1 MLTSNVVV
9 INDLPRP
16 PHPPTKPAV
25 FSYSIYICMSFV
37 TTLDQGPSWKQGPR
51 SLYCAPTLATH
62 PINYL
67 VSSCPLSQ
75 SYVFCHAINNVT
87 IPITHINMH
96 TPTVAGH
103 KWAQLPYLL
112 SINHLWRS
120 WLPIY
125 KLILSTYHNFSLSLK
140 VKDHFTVF
148 FIIIFIHVFTSCV
161 FKSLS
166 PSQINPWME
175 FYFVVT

>member
-1 MLTSNVVV
+1 
-9 INDLPRP
+9 
-16 PHPPTKPAV
+16 
-25 FSYSIYICMSFV
+25 MSFV
-37 TTLDQGPSWKQGPR
+37 TKLLAWANQGRSWKQGPR

-87 IPITHINMH
+87 ILITHINMH